1 MAARPTPALNEDPFN
16 AVMSTLEGQIRA
28 LRGKFDGW
36 VQAVETTDTSEA
48 AFKARSEELRAEI
61 ARASDA
67 CGKMRTALG
76 NVERS
81 RENFPHIDDR
91 ELGSRKAYVDRL
103 DAVRLLQPLPL
114 LLCFFSLCFAPFGP
128 PQHQAPGTPNTPP
141 CRRWRTNC
149 GQTFTRL
156 QCRAS

>member
-16 AVMSTLEGQIRA
+16 AVMSALEGQIRA

-36 VQAVETTDTSEA
+36 AQAVETTDTSEA
-48 AFKARSEELRAEI
+48 AFKARSEELRVEI

-76 NVERS
+76 NVERN
-81 RENFPHIDDR
+81 RENFSHIDDR

-103 DAVRLLQPLPL
+103 DAVRFAAALLPFFVPL
-114 LLCFFSLCFAPFGP
+114 
-128 PQHQAPGTPNTPP
+128 
-141 CRRWRTNC
+141 
-149 GQTFTRL
+149 
-156 QCRAS
+156 